1 MVCKGHGFFCLW
13 RPPPLRMLRWQALV
27 DDSLQRE
34 MVVNAQHNSDKAYG
48 MVPATPQA
56 APGHASDLSDTGRPL
71 PNAAVDSA
79 ADMRRALLEAGRT
92 EFANYGFDGAR
103 LERIVAKVGCAK
115 RMLYYY
121 FGNKK
126 DVYLAVIA
134 QCYSDIR
141 ASEEQLN
148 LDALPPLQALHAL
161 AQKSFEYHE
170 QNQEF
175 TRLVLQENFQG
186 AQLLGQVSNTELLRK
201 AALEPVE
208 RILQRGVAQGV
219 FRADVTA
226 VDVHYLISALSSF
239 RVDHAATW
247 NSLLQVD
254 LLGDRLRT
262 RHLHLLLDQLSCLVR
277 QP

>member
-1 MVCKGHGFFCLW
+1 MSEQ
-13 RPPPLRMLRWQALV
+13 QAPEDLV
-27 DDSLQRE
+27 DPED
-34 MVVNAQHNSDKAYG
+34 G
-48 MVPATPQA
+48 TPQA
-56 APGHASDLSDTGRPL
+56 S
-71 PNAAVDSA
+71 
-79 ADMRRALLEAGRT
+79 ADMRRALLDAGRA
-92 EFANYGFDGAR
+92 EFANHGYDGAR

-126 DVYLAVIA
+126 DVYLAVIEQSYA
-134 QCYSDIR
+134 DIR
-141 ASEEQLN
+141 ESEEQLN
-148 LDALPPLQALHAL
+148 LDALPPLEALHAL

-186 AQLLGQVSNTELLRK
+186 GQMLAEVSSSELLRK
-201 AALEPVE
+201 AALEPIE
-208 RILQRGVAQGV
+208 KILQRGVAQAV
-219 FRADVTA
+219 FRSGISA

-254 LLGDRLRT
+254 LLGDRLREQH
-262 RHLHLLLDQLSCLVR
+262 RKLLLDQLSRLVA
-277 QP
+277 PL

>member
-1 MVCKGHGFFCLW
+1 MSEQ
-13 RPPPLRMLRWQALV
+13 QAPEDLV
-27 DDSLQRE
+27 DPED
-34 MVVNAQHNSDKAYG
+34 G
-48 MVPATPQA
+48 TPQA
-56 APGHASDLSDTGRPL
+56 S
-71 PNAAVDSA
+71 
-79 ADMRRALLEAGRT
+79 ADMRRALLDAGRA
-92 EFANYGFDGAR
+92 EFANHGYDGAR

-126 DVYLAVIA
+126 DVYLAVIEQSYA
-134 QCYSDIR
+134 DIR
-141 ASEEQLN
+141 ESEEQLN
-148 LDALPPLQALHAL
+148 LDALPPLEALHAL

-186 AQLLGQVSNTELLRK
+186 GQMLAEVSSSELLRK
-201 AALEPVE
+201 AALEPIE
-208 RILQRGVAQGV
+208 KILQRGVAQGV
-219 FRADVTA
+219 FRSGISA

-254 LLGDRLRT
+254 LLGDRLREQH
-262 RHLHLLLDQLSCLVR
+262 RKLLLDQLSRLVA
-277 QP
+277 PL

>member
-1 MVCKGHGFFCLW
+1 MAVSAQQSPENPSPADT
-13 RPPPLRMLRWQALV
+13 RTDAALATHTGA
-27 DDSLQRE
+27 DNTS
-34 MVVNAQHNSDKAYG
+34 NA
-48 MVPATPQA
+48 
-56 APGHASDLSDTGRPL
+56 
-71 PNAAVDSA
+71 DSA
-79 ADMRRALLEAGRT
+79 QQSSADMRRALLEAGRT

-126 DVYLAVIA
+126 DVYLAVIG

-148 LDALPPLQALHAL
+148 LDALPPMEALHAL

-186 AQLLGQVSNTELLRK
+186 AQLLKEVSNTELLRK
-201 AALEPVE
+201 AALEPIE
-208 RILQRGVAQGV
+208 RILQRGVAQGL
-219 FRADVTA
+219 FRTDITA
-226 VDVHYLISALSSF
+226 VDVHYVICALSNY

-247 NSLLQVD
+247 NSLLLVD
-254 LLGDRLRT
+254 LLGDRLRGHHQQLMHDQL
-262 RHLHLLLDQLSCLVR
+262 RHLVTKV
-277 QP
+277 